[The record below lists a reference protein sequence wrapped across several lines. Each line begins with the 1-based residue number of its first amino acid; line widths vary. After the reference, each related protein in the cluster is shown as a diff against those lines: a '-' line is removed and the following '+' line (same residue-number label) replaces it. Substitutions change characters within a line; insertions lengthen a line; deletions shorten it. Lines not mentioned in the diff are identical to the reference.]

1 MIYRP
6 ISPPY
11 RVRFSAASHLPD
23 DIPAKTPAHRVKTSP
38 VHRGWDE
45 DGAPLRRGG
54 EGGRVC
60 VCSAVTREILQNG
73 ILFRGGKRRDASDVP
88 SILLLRRNSIT
99 LLKDL
104 CDGFCPP
111 VMRCS
116 LCFVPFLS
124 FLLSSFSFFSLFS
137 FFSSLFWI

>member
-1 MIYRP
+1 MISRQRP
-6 ISPPY
+6 
-11 RVRFSAASHLPD
+11 
-23 DIPAKTPAHRVKTSP
+23 
-38 VHRGWDE
+38 
-45 DGAPLRRGG
+45 RRTGLKRRPSTAGGTRTERRSVG
-54 EGGRVC
+54 EGRGEGVC

-124 FLLSSFSFFSLFS
+124 FL
-137 FFSSLFWI
+137 SSLPFLFFPSPLFFLPFFGYNQMERWLG